1 MPTTL
6 RQMLSNIAIRF
17 LYRINCDFWKIACR
31 SQRPFELSSFPS
43 TIQNSLQ
50 PPARPTPESY
60 LNRREAPT
68 LEMARL
74 LICSAQHTPSFA
86 RTSATAIAAH
96 RCSNDLGHRW
106 AAIAVADVRAKLG
119 VCCAEQISNRAIS
132 SVGASRRFKY
142 DSGVGRAGGWSEFW
156 IVEGK
161 ELSSKGR

>member
-1 MPTTL
+1 
-6 RQMLSNIAIRF
+6 MLSNTAIRF
-17 LYRINCDFWKIACR
+17 LYRINCAFWKIACS

-96 RCSNDLGHRW
+96 RCSHDLGHRSLEGSSRLY
-106 AAIAVADVRAKLG
+106 AIRAFGPNVLLRSMRESINLLKTIGSDFL
-119 VCCAEQISNRAIS
+119 QPIFIHD
-132 SVGASRRFKY
+132 SRK
-142 DSGVGRAGGWSEFW
+142 
-156 IVEGK
+156 
-161 ELSSKGR
+161 